1 MKPQNHKKLI
11 MERITK
17 KYQKVTDKLEKAIN
31 VEAKN
36 ISKSHKLVERIDHL
50 PKPETFITLKDHK
63 DNFYNK
69 QSCRLINPTKMNWEK
84 LAKEKKQTNQL
95 SSIKE
100 NQWKSNQWKNTSNII
115 NWFNNIEN
123 KKDCSFSQFD
133 IKEFYPATTE

>member
-1 MKPQNHKKLI
+1 MEPQIHKKLI

-17 KYQKVTDKLEKAIN
+17 TYQKVTDKLEKAIN
-31 VEAKN
+31 MEAKC

-50 PKPETFITLKDHK
+50 PKPETFIALKDHK

-84 LAKEKKQTNQL
+84 LAKEKKKTNQP
-95 SSIKE
+95 SSTKE
-100 NQWKSNQWKNTSNII
+100 NQWESNQWKNTSNII

>member
-1 MKPQNHKKLI
+1 MEPQNHKKLI

-17 KYQKVTDKLEKAIN
+17 MYQKVTNKLEKAIN
-31 VEAKN
+31 MEAKN

-84 LAKEKKQTNQL
+84 LAKEKKKKKQISQVVLKKTNGKAISGKTQ
-95 SSIKE
+95 
-100 NQWKSNQWKNTSNII
+100 
-115 NWFNNIEN
+115 
-123 KKDCSFSQFD
+123 
-133 IKEFYPATTE
+133 AT

>member
-115 NWFNNIEN
+115 NWCNNIEN